1 MDILWRFKEDNNMK
15 KIFALMMA
23 LMMAFGCTSMAY
35 AAEVTEPVDSV
46 VQTQEDVAV
55 PYATGVTWQYS
66 NGEFVDSTVRY
77 FTSTVSGKVRI
88 AFGGKRLDGVTEG
101 TITVRLFVKN
111 ANDQWV
117 DIATYTTPA
126 DGNVT
131 AKVFNTKIYE
141 GDSCM
146 VTIEVT
152 STKTMVVAGYIGA
165 Q

>member
-1 MDILWRFKEDNNMK
+1 MK

-46 VQTQEDVAV
+46 VQIQEDVAV

-66 NGEFVDSTVRY
+66 NGNFNDSAVRY

-88 AFGGKRLDGVTEG
+88 AFGGKRLDGVTDG
-101 TITVRLFVKN
+101 TITVKLYVKN
-111 ANDQWV
+111 WLGNWAEV
-117 DIATYTTPA
+117 ATYTTPA

-131 AKVFNTKIYE
+131 AKVFSTKIYE

-146 VTIEVT
+146 VTIEAT
-152 STKTMVVAGYIGA
+152 SKKTMVVSGYIGA